1 MSRLRTLAKGQSC
14 QVRLA
19 GCDGGGETTV
29 LAHFR
34 LLPYCGTGIKP
45 DDLAFGAWACANCAR
60 ESGEGATLEKR
71 YALALGVM
79 RTVYELRKSGVVK
92 WA

>member
-1 MSRLRTLAKGQSC
+1 MSKLRKLAEGQPC
-14 QVRLA
+14 QVRLE
-19 GCDGGGETTV
+19 GCDPSGNTTY

-45 DDLAFGAWACANCAR
+45 DDLAFGAWACHNCATA
-60 ESGEGATLEKR
+60 SGEGSPLENR

-79 RTVYELRKSGVVK
+79 RTIDRLKKLGVVK
-92 WA
+92 C